1 MTDDDRVVLDTEVV
15 ELLRLQS
22 RAQVRTLWRQGKLVR
37 VPPNRP
43 PRYTRQSVERLM
55 AEDYHAADA
64 QPDRQAPPEDAA
76 PRRGDRVPPQGH
88 VAVGSLV
95 GGGSVPRVGPAPT
108 DVVVR
113 RVEGRRR

>member
-1 MTDDDRVVLDTEVV
+1 MTDDDRVLFDTEVQQ
-15 ELLRLQS
+15 LLRLTS
-22 RAQVRTLWRQGKLVR
+22 RSQVRALWRQGLLKR
-37 VPPNRP
+37 VPPLRP

-95 GGGSVPRVGPAPT
+95 GGSPLPRVGPSPG

-113 RVEGRRR
+113 RVTG